1 MVISKQARKLHTHFR
16 NVVPLVWGLL
26 RLAPIMLSG
35 WLSILCIMLT
45 PISYHMIA
53 KKSGPVPLSEVG
65 QSTTLLS
72 LLLVLPTVEYS
83 GPWQCFL
90 FLIIYSYFIGAYAL
104 YLFIQ
109 ANYNIWQLA
118 VTFIVGDDNHD
129 KAAGHTLWSIYS
141 STCCVLHKTLHHK
154 LHIHTRTHW
163 QKSVSMGHYVSLHYV
178 NFITTLTWLWKLKT
192 LNGWI

>member
-83 GPWQCFL
+83 GPVTVFPVSHYL
-90 FLIIYSYFIGAYAL
+90 FIFYWSLCT

-129 KAAGHTLWSIYS
+129 KAAGHTL
-141 STCCVLHKTLHHK
+141 
-154 LHIHTRTHW
+154 
-163 QKSVSMGHYVSLHYV
+163 
-178 NFITTLTWLWKLKT
+178 
-192 LNGWI
+192 